1 MANHQLSYSL
11 SMANHQYPPNGDKEK
26 RENMEKRKRELL
38 STIEKQDDKVHQ
50 LQTSAFN
57 LANYYFVFQG
67 IILGAI
73 VTATSALRCSD
84 RWFLFSLSLIAAIL
98 NLVSLLVIG
107 SNYKRSV
114 MQRHQTKSELIEL
127 ESDLSKLETSPSDQG
142 LKTKILS
149 YWDTTNIQHPQV
161 ASNHHPTTLDIKGEP
176 EVRHKRR
183 VIPVVTN
190 HLREFY
196 FVLCMGIFII
206 FAVIVIVGSWT
217 IPCKKTLQCTPHI
230 SNANSDKCIRV
241 CEGAKCMSICAQ
253 F

>member
-1 MANHQLSYSL
+1 
-11 SMANHQYPPNGDKEK
+11 
-26 RENMEKRKRELL
+26 MEKRKRELQ
-38 STIEKQDDKVHQ
+38 TIIEKQDDKVRQ
-50 LQTSAFN
+50 LQTSAFI

-73 VTATSALRCSD
+73 VTATTALRCSD

-114 MQRHQTKSELIEL
+114 MQRHQTKRELIEL
-127 ESDLSKLETSPSDQG
+127 ESDLSKLETSPSDQR
-142 LKTKILS
+142 LKTKILT
-149 YWDTTNIQHPQV
+149 YWDTTKIQHPEIAFQ
-161 ASNHHPTTLDIKGEP
+161 HPTTSQHPTTVEIKDEP
-176 EVRHKRR
+176 ELRHRRR

-196 FVLCMGIFII
+196 FVLCMGLFII
-206 FAVIVIVGSWT
+206 FAVIVIMGCWT
-217 IPCKKTLQCTPHI
+217 IPCKKTLQCTPPI
-230 SNANSDKCIRV
+230 LNANDDQCIRI

>member
-1 MANHQLSYSL
+1 MVNHQS
-11 SMANHQYPPNGDKEK
+11 PPNGDKEK
-26 RENMEKRKRELL
+26 RENMEKRKQELL
-38 STIEKQDDKVHQ
+38 TTIEKQDDKVHQ

-73 VTATSALRCSD
+73 VTATNALRCSD

-127 ESDLSKLETSPSDQG
+127 ESDLSKLECSPSDQG
-142 LKTKILS
+142 LKTKILT
-149 YWDTTNIQHPQV
+149 YWDTTNIQHPEV
-161 ASNHHPTTLDIKGEP
+161 ASQNPTTVEIKGEP
-176 EVRHKRR
+176 EVKHRRR

-206 FAVIVIVGSWT
+206 FAVIVVVGCWT
-217 IPCKKTLQCTPHI
+217 LPCKKTLQCTPLI
-230 SNANSDKCIRV
+230 SNANDDKCIRV

>member
-1 MANHQLSYSL
+1 M
-11 SMANHQYPPNGDKEK
+11 SMANHPCPPNGDKEK
-26 RENMEKRKRELL
+26 RENMEKRKQELQ
-38 STIEKQDDKVHQ
+38 TIIEKEDDRVNQ
-50 LQTSAFN
+50 LQTSAFS

-73 VTATSALRCSD
+73 LTATTALRCSD

-127 ESDLSKLETSPSDQG
+127 ESDLRKLETSPSDQR
-142 LKTKILS
+142 LQTKILT
-149 YWDTTNIQHPQV
+149 YWDTTKIQHPQ
-161 ASNHHPTTLDIKGEP
+161 HPTAVEMKDELEL
-176 EVRHKRR
+176 RHKRR

-190 HLREFY
+190 YLREFY
-196 FVLCMGIFII
+196 FVLCMGLFII
-206 FAVIVIVGSWT
+206 FAVIVIVGCWT
-217 IPCKKTLQCTPHI
+217 IPCKETLQCTPPI
-230 SNANSDKCIRV
+230 SNANGDKCIRV